1 MTIHLYVLKQLLVA
15 LAFAVAALLCVALP
29 GIAISTVTK
38 LPSVDIWII
47 LRFLPLVLQSLT
59 PYMLPLCFVL
69 SVVAVFGRLSS
80 DGEWTAIHMTGR
92 HPLTVLAAP
101 AFVAALLGLVIF
113 WIVSSELPQL
123 RKKERALILVATN
136 SFVENLRPGKT
147 SIDIAGLHLIARTRD
162 MDTGTFR
169 GVYLRH
175 AGSTADQLDRV
186 DVFANSVDIS
196 VHGELLRVHAV
207 GIDSFDSSSGS
218 YSRSDEL
225 LLNINI
231 AKRLGVR
238 TETYER
244 ARYLT
249 STEIRER
256 LETADLTPKRLRD
269 FRYTLQYRAALAGIC
284 LVFAGLG
291 SGIGVIMRRGSLLTA
306 MAVSVGFGL
315 VYYVCNMELGGKLG
329 HNPNL
334 APWVGAWVTNAGAS
348 VIAALFLR
356 KAIRR

>member
-1 MTIHLYVLKQLLVA
+1 MTIHLYVLKQLLIA
-15 LAFAVAALLCVALP
+15 LAFAVGALLCVALP

-38 LPSVDIWII
+38 LPSVDVWIL

-69 SVVAVFGRLSS
+69 SVVAVFGRLAS
-80 DGEWTAIHMTGR
+80 DGEWTAILMTGR
-92 HPLTVLAAP
+92 HPLTLLIAP
-101 AFVAALLGLVIF
+101 GVVATLLGLVIF
-113 WIVSSELPQL
+113 GIVSNDLPQL
-123 RKKERALILVATN
+123 RKKERALILAATN
-136 SFVENLRPGKT
+136 SFVQNLRPGKT

-175 AGSTADQLDRV
+175 AGGSDDQLDRV
-186 DVFANSVDIS
+186 DIFANSVDIS

-207 GIDSFDSSSGS
+207 GIGSFDSNSGS

-256 LETADLTPKRLRD
+256 LETAELTPKRLRD
-269 FRYTLQYRAALAGIC
+269 YRYTLQYRAALAGIC
-284 LVFAGLG
+284 FVFAALG
-291 SGIGVIMRRGSLLTA
+291 SGIGVLMRRGSLLTA

-329 HNPNL
+329 HNPDL
-334 APWVGAWVTNAGAS
+334 PPWLGAWITNAAS
-348 VIAALFLR
+348 SLVAAFFLR
-356 KAIRR
+356 RAIRR